1 MLVFGT
7 VSILFYPKKRSSDND
22 GLVSLY
28 ARITVDGQR
37 SEFSL
42 GKRIEVRRWCAAGG
56 KLRGTTKQVSEL
68 NTFLDYVRNRC
79 YRIHEELIKNGEPL
93 SAQHIT
99 DNYLGKGKK
108 QWMLLEI
115 FQNHNDEMES
125 LVGTEYASGTLQRYK
140 TALKHCKHFI
150 TFKYNRKDIPL
161 EKVDYGFI
169 TGMEHFLKSKKK
181 LGHNSTIKYIIN
193 LKKVIRIAYANEWIS
208 RDPFFYW
215 KASWKTRERKYLTE
229 EELQR
234 LLDTPFQ
241 NQRLERIRDIFVFC
255 CFTGL
260 AYIDV
265 KNLTEEAIC
274 IDVNGQKWIK
284 THRRKTK
291 SLSSIPLLPIAKQIL
306 KKYQEHPFVLS
317 GKSILPVSTN
327 QKSNAY
333 LKEVAAACCIKKNLT
348 THLARH
354 TFATTVTLS
363 SGVPIESVSKML
375 GHTSLN
381 TTQIYAK
388 VVDRKL
394 IEDMALVDK
403 RFTITNTQKTGIYYQ
418 LKK

>member
-1 MLVFGT
+1 MFGT
-7 VSILFYPKKRSSDND
+7 VSILFYPKKRSSDNN
-22 GLVSLY
+22 GLATLY

-42 GKRIEVRRWCAAGG
+42 GKKIEIKRWCSVSG
-56 KLRGTTKQVSEL
+56 KLRGTTKQVSEF

-79 YRIHEELIKNGEPL
+79 YRIHEELLKNGEPI
-93 SAQHIT
+93 SAQAIT
-99 DNYLGKGKK
+99 DTYLGKGKK
-108 QWMLLEI
+108 QWMLLET
-115 FQNHNDEMES
+115 FQNHNDEMAS
-125 LVGTEYASGTLQRYK
+125 LVGRDYASGTLQRYK

-150 TFKYNRKDIPL
+150 HYKYNRKDLPL
-161 EKVDYGFI
+161 EKVNHEFI
-169 TGMEHFLKSKKK
+169 TSFEYFLKSNKN
-181 LGHNSTIKYIIN
+181 LGHNSAIKYIIN
-193 LKKVIRIAYANEWIS
+193 LKKIIRIAYANRWIS

-234 LLDTPFQ
+234 LIDTQFQ
-241 NQRLERIRDIFVFC
+241 NQRLERIRDIFIFC

-274 IDVNGQKWIK
+274 IDVKGQKWIK

-291 SLSSIPLLPIAKQIL
+291 TLSSIPLLPIAEQIL
-306 KKYQEHPFVLS
+306 KKYQEHPFVLR
-317 GKSILPVSTN
+317 GKGILPVSTN
-327 QKSNAY
+327 QKSNAC
-333 LKEVAAACCIKKNLT
+333 LKEIAAVCDIKKNLT

-375 GHTSLN
+375 GHTSLK

-394 IEDMALVDK
+394 IEDMALVQT
-403 RFTITNTQKTGIYYQ
+403 RFRATATQKHV
-418 LKK
+418 LKES

>member
-1 MLVFGT
+1 MFGT

-22 GLVSLY
+22 GLASLY
-28 ARITVDGQR
+28 ARITVNGQR

-56 KLRGTTKQVSEL
+56 KLRGTTKQVSAF

-79 YRIHEELIKNGEPL
+79 YRIHEELLKSGEPVR
-93 SAQHIT
+93 AQQIT
-99 DNYLGKGKK
+99 DTYLGRGKK

-115 FQNHNDEMES
+115 FQNHNDEMAS
-125 LVGTEYASGTLQRYK
+125 LVGRDYASGTLQRYK
-140 TALKHCKHFI
+140 TALRHCKHFI
-150 TFKYNRKDIPL
+150 HYKYNRKDVPL
-161 EKVDYGFI
+161 ERVNHEFI
-169 TGMEHFLKSKKK
+169 TSFEYFLKSNKK
-181 LGHNSTIKYIIN
+181 LGHNSAIKYIIN
-193 LKKVIRIAYANEWIS
+193 LKKIIRIAYANQWIS

-215 KASWKTRERKYLTE
+215 KASWKTRERKYLAE

-234 LLDTPFQ
+234 LIGTQLQ
-241 NQRLERIRDIFVFC
+241 NQRLERIRDIFIFC

-260 AYIDV
+260 AYVDV
-265 KNLTEEAIC
+265 KNLTEEAIL
-274 IDVNGQKWIK
+274 IDINGQKWIK

-291 SLSSIPLLPIAKQIL
+291 TESSIPLLPIAENIL
-306 KKYQEHPFVLS
+306 KKYQQHPFVVM
-317 GKSILPVSTN
+317 GKGILPVSTN

-333 LKEVAAACCIKKNLT
+333 LKEIAEACGIKKNLT

-375 GHTSLN
+375 GHTSLK

-388 VVDRKL
+388 VIDRKL
-394 IEDMALVDK
+394 MEDMALVK
-403 RFTITNTQKTGIYYQ
+403 NRFTLNTTQKLTSSTN
-418 LKK
+418 

>member
-1 MLVFGT
+1 MFGT
-7 VSILFYPKKRSSDND
+7 ISILFYPKKKQSDKD
-22 GLVSLY
+22 GLVTLY
-28 ARITVDGQR
+28 VRITVNGQR

-42 GKRIEVRRWCAAGG
+42 RKKIEIKRWCSVAG
-56 KLRGTTKQVSEL
+56 KLRGTTKKVSEF

-79 YRIHEELIKNGEPL
+79 YRIHEELLKNGEPI

-99 DNYLGKGKK
+99 DTYLGKGKK

-115 FQNHNDEMES
+115 FQNHNEEMES

-150 TFKYNRKDIPL
+150 AFKYNRKDMPL

-169 TGMEHFLKSKKK
+169 TGMEHFLKSKKN
-181 LGHNSTIKYIIN
+181 LGHNSAIKYIIN

-208 RDPFFYW
+208 RDPYFHW

-229 EELQR
+229 EELQQ
-234 LLDTPFQ
+234 LIDTQ
-241 NQRLERIRDIFVFC
+241 LHNQRLERIRDIFIFC

-265 KNLTEEAIC
+265 KNLTQNAIV
-274 IDVNGQKWIK
+274 IDVKGQKWIK

-291 SLSSIPLLPIAKQIL
+291 TLSSIPLLPIAEQIL
-306 KKYQEHPFVLS
+306 NKYQEHPLVIMGS
-317 GKSILPVSTN
+317 GVLPVSTN

-333 LKEVAAACCIKKNLT
+333 LKEIAKACGIKKNLT

-375 GHTSLN
+375 GHTSLK

-403 RFTITNTQKTGIYYQ
+403 RFTITNTQKRVSTAN
-418 LKK
+418 